1 MPAGSAPGSP
11 ATARRKKIAI
21 LGGGIAGLTTALH
34 LSATQAL
41 REQHEITV
49 YQMGWRLG
57 GKCATGRGPAGRV
70 QEHGIHLF
78 GGGYYNALALMRA
91 VYDELR
97 GPDGAGWPVRFET
110 AFEPQSV
117 SLTPQPGGGVAV
129 MSFARNGLRHGR
141 DTAPATV
148 RQWLWRGAVNL
159 AHTGLQGL
167 RAGQGLP
174 LDRSARGYVCV
185 ILRGLL
191 MDRLWRRRSF
201 GDLDREPYDAWLKRH
216 GASDA
221 VIDSPLAQ
229 APLRLLYQYPGGDAA
244 AHPRG
249 DMGAGAYLQW
259 VLRTVA
265 YLGAPFWFFQEGTG
279 ESVIQ
284 PLYEL
289 LRRRGV
295 RFEFFHRVEKL
306 VPDATGTAL
315 AEVRMQV
322 QATTRGGLPY
332 DPLQRCGKMGTWP
345 DRPLYGQLVQ
355 GGALAALPPGEL
367 EDTWSTWPGA
377 GRKVLRVR
385 AAGQAAEGDDPQA
398 VDQVVLAIS
407 LGALPGICAPLIA
420 AHPRWAQMVARLR
433 TVETH
438 TLQLWLSEP
447 SHKLTGDKLHARD
460 DDEDT
465 GLGCG
470 LAHPF
475 DGFSDF
481 TPLIAHEHWPAG
493 GEPKSLW
500 YFSDVLAGSPPH
512 GQAQAP
518 GYEAQRQTAA
528 LQASR
533 AFVDGALL
541 RGLFTQ
547 PVAAKPASG
556 KGFNDALLVAPPGA
570 PPAPGA
576 DPLTAQWARA
586 HVQPSERY
594 VQAPAGSADAR
605 LEASASGFAGLVLA
619 GDWIHTGLNVGCVE
633 AAVMSGRL
641 AANAVTGRP
650 AGEGLVGY
658 LP

>member
-1 MPAGSAPGSP
+1 M
-11 ATARRKKIAI
+11 THRKKIAI

-34 LSATQAL
+34 LSDTPELQA
-41 REQHEITV
+41 RHEITV

-91 VYDELR
+91 VYDELHR
-97 GPDGAGWPVRFET
+97 PGGPGWPVDFET

-117 SLTPQPGGGVAV
+117 SLTPQPGGGVEF

-141 DTAPATV
+141 DAAPATV

-159 AHTGLQGL
+159 ARTWAKGL
-167 RAGQGLP
+167 RKGRSRA
-174 LDRSARGYVCV
+174 LDRTALAYMRVIVC
-185 ILRGLL
+185 GLFR
-191 MDRLWRRRSF
+191 DRLCGRRSF
-201 GDLDREPYDAWLKRH
+201 GNLDLEPYDAWLKRH

-249 DMGAGAYLQW
+249 EMGAGAYLQW

-295 RFEFFHRVEKL
+295 RFEFFHRVEEL
-306 VPDATGTAL
+306 VPDAGGTAL
-315 AEVRMQV
+315 AKVRMQV
-322 QATTRGGLPY
+322 QATTLGGQPY
-332 DPLQRCGKMGTWP
+332 DPLQRSGPLGTWP

-355 GGALAALPPGEL
+355 GGALAARPPGEL

-377 GRKVLRVR
+377 GTKVLRVR
-385 AAGQAAEGDDPQA
+385 TAGQAGGGDDDALA

-407 LGALPGICAPLIA
+407 LGALPRICAPLIA
-420 AHPRWAQMVARLR
+420 AHPRWAQMVARLP

-438 TLQLWLSEP
+438 TLQLWLSKPANE
-447 SHKLTGDKLHARD
+447 LTDELPQTHNGDV
-460 DDEDT
+460 DT

-481 TPLIAHEHWPAG
+481 TPLIAHEHWPPG

-541 RGLFTQ
+541 RGLFIQ

-594 VQAPAGSADAR
+594 VQAPAGSAAAR
-605 LEASASGFAGLVLA
+605 LEAGASGFAGLVLA

-633 AAVMSGRL
+633 ATVMSGRL

-650 AGEGLVGY
+650 PGEGLVGY
-658 LP
+658 FPKA